1 MNALEISVGWYQQ
14 NKFTAVKREIRSPYN
29 TNRIRI
35 EEIGFLTI
43 RVTK

>member
-1 MNALEISVGWYQQ
+1 MNALEISVGWYRQ

-29 TNRIRI
+29 TNRIKI
-35 EEIGFLTI
+35 GNLGFLTI